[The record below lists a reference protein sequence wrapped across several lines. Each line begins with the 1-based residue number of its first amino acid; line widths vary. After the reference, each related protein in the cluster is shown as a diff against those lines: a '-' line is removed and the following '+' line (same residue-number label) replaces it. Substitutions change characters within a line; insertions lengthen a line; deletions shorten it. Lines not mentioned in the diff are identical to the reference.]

1 MGLIDSIK
9 SDAIK
14 TGSTIQ
20 STEGSR
26 LDAILN
32 KMFYLDKDID
42 EETKFVHD
50 VMTRGLES
58 QERVGL
64 HASAIIDKGDDSFCI
79 RQQIL
84 SLVYKQLQG
93 EQTPV
98 DLMRIF
104 EEGNAVHEKWQRLFI
119 RAGYA
124 KAKTC
129 DRTRFDKEYML
140 SYTPDIV
147 VRIPEFYKGA
157 MVVEIKSMNS
167 FSFQKQ
173 FEHASGH
180 KQLQLYMYLLQKAK
194 GNLDDPTD
202 LDYKKGF
209 TLLDSKNDQKFRTV
223 VYDYEPD
230 VVAPYRDRLDDIY
243 VAYQKFI
250 EEHIMPKRPKKCD
263 VYSCKMASKCAMKDA
278 CFNVNNGRTPISE
291 HSKWW

>member
-1 MGLIDSIK
+1 MGILDKIK
-9 SDAIK
+9 QNAAEN
-14 TGSTIQ
+14 GSTIQ
-20 STEGSR
+20 TTEGSQ

-32 KMFYLDKDID
+32 KMFYLDKDIE
-42 EETKFVHD
+42 EETKFVHT

-79 RQQIL
+79 RQQVL

-98 DLMRIF
+98 NLMRIF
-104 EEGNAVHEKWQRLFI
+104 EEGNAIHEKWQRLFI

-129 DRTRFDKEYML
+129 DRTRFDYDYML

-147 VRIPEFYKGA
+147 VRIPQFYKGA
-157 MVVEIKSMNS
+157 MVVEIKSMNK
-167 FSFQKQ
+167 FAFEKQ
-173 FEHASGH
+173 YEHISGH

-194 GNLDDPTD
+194 GNLNNPND

-209 TLLDSKNDQKFRTV
+209 TLLDNKNDQTFRTV
-223 VYDYEPD
+223 IYDYEPET
-230 VVAPYRDRLDDIY
+230 VAPFIDRLDDIY
-243 VAYQKFI
+243 VAYHKFF
-250 EEHIMPKRPKKCD
+250 EEQIMPKKCKGCTSYD
-263 VYSCKMASKCAMKDA
+263 CKMAEKCAMKDA
-278 CFNVNNGRTPISE
+278 CFNVNNGRTEIDE
-291 HSKWW
+291 RNKWW